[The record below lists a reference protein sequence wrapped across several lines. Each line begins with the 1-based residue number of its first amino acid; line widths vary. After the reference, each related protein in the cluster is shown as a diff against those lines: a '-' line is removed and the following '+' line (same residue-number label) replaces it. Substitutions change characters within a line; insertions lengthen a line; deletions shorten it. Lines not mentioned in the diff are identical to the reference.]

1 MMFKGLD
8 PTLYCA
14 AVLAEQL
21 CDLLAIV
28 PSSYQQQTVETVIL
42 PRLLLHPLNFS
53 LNGNTHH
60 IGISNLQFS
69 HGGVSYGESTV
80 SMTSILGQYLCR
92 SV

>member
-1 MMFKGLD
+1 MFKGLD
-8 PTLYCA
+8 PTLYCVT
-14 AVLAEQL
+14 VLAEQV

-28 PSSYQQQTVETVIL
+28 PSSYQQQTVEPVIV
-42 PRLLLHPLNFS
+42 PRLLRPLNFL

-80 SMTSILGQYLCR
+80 SITSIIRQYLCR